1 MTNFNIVPDRRN
13 ASNSIKWLYYPK
25 DVLPMW
31 VADMDFPAP
40 KPILSALHKAVDH
53 GVLGYE
59 MPMNPLKETVAAR
72 TDKLYGWKI
81 KPEMV
86 IATTGIVSG
95 LSVAAR
101 IVCTPKRGVLIQTPV
116 YNEFH
121 EVKNNIGIPQG
132 DIPLVKRE
140 ISSVMKLT
148 GIFLK
153 SRLRKQVCSFYAI
166 RIIHWELFSRAKIC

>member
-59 MPMNPLKETVAAR
+59 MPMNPLKDIIAAR
-72 TDKLYGWKI
+72 MDQLFFKQKI
-81 KPEMV
+81 
-86 IATTGIVSG
+86 
-95 LSVAAR
+95 
-101 IVCTPKRGVLIQTPV
+101 
-116 YNEFH
+116 F
-121 EVKNNIGIPQG
+121 
-132 DIPLVKRE
+132 
-140 ISSVMKLT
+140 
-148 GIFLK
+148 
-153 SRLRKQVCSFYAI
+153 
-166 RIIHWELFSRAKIC
+166 